1 MVPHRGPYGSSALL
15 PYEVAIEQVGLTVE
29 EYKEFQQLAAAYKA
43 ERAPGYERIPDVRN
57 EVATIL
63 AVTSL
68 VIGVASTAAAL
79 LMKPKPPE
87 APGEREP
94 TNFEGGD
101 NVGKEN
107 FSPRYGFDSVQTLA
121 TLGKVI
127 PLIFGHRNRIG
138 LANHT
143 NPTLNDRVT
152 CGGIRIDT
160 QLVWSALVSK
170 GRTQELRIAA
180 LLGANTLGHPYY
192 ESMQSAPP
200 LESIPQDL
208 HLRGLLQMA
217 GGLNPASAGARFIEK
232 ASWIYLRTSLTICWQ
247 CRCMTHALMRQV
259 GTCRLLARSRHRR
272 TAPLAFTTRFQ
283 TARPGCGLIA
293 TLLFQIT
300 IHKIRTLGQLL
311 QTRAKTSNA

>member
-1 MVPHRGPYGSSALL
+1 
-15 PYEVAIEQVGLTVE
+15 
-29 EYKEFQQLAAAYKA
+29 
-43 ERAPGYERIPDVRN
+43 
-57 EVATIL
+57 
-63 AVTSL
+63 
-68 VIGVASTAAAL
+68 
-79 LMKPKPPE
+79 MKPKPPE

-127 PLIFGHRNRIG
+127 PLIFGHRNKIG

-180 LLGANTLGHPYY
+180 LLGASRLGRIPDY
-192 ESMQSAPP
+192 EGYAIGTTKLNQSLRSGCILP
-200 LESIPQDL
+200 SI
-208 HLRGLLQMA
+208 QMA

-232 ASWIYLRTSLTICWQ
+232 ASWDLPENQ
-247 CRCMTHALMRQV
+247 PDD
-259 GTCRLLARSRHRR
+259 LLAVQVYDPRADASGWNLSTSGTFTPSTNRAFGLYNQIPNG
-272 TAPLAFTTRFQ
+272 TAWM
-283 TARPGCGLIA
+283 RPYSNIIVPNNNSQDSDIGPIA
-293 TLLFQIT
+293 TDKSQDEQRLKLI
-300 IHKIRTLGQLL
+300 KTLTAIPKWFWYL
-311 QTRAKTSNA
+311 